1 MLGNISV
8 MVESQWVDTYY
19 WKQLGM
25 NSKDLIIGPS
35 IAEAKHIYLSGALD
49 FPMDTAAKIRKAMK
63 QVRKSGKLETI
74 RNKWR

>member
-1 MLGNISV
+1 
-8 MVESQWVDTYY
+8 
-19 WKQLGM
+19 M

-35 IAEAKHIYLSGALD
+35 IEEAKHIYLSGALD